1 MTRVARDYGDKLHN
15 EAFRSVPLHT
25 NFLMNRFPNY
35 KIGTKNIAIEPNG
48 DPEVPPLKEIVA
60 KETADLLDRRQRLSV
75 RELAK
80 KFEKGLYT
88 ATLLSNEVKWGQ
100 VALLERDVLV
110 DKLRNVLDSL
120 RGRVVSKNRDELESS
135 ISMAEKLAVQ
145 LPQREGELLQQ
156 KAEVKKLATSL
167 KLASEDAK
175 RIVDEERVNARIEIE
190 SARAAVQRVQQALHE
205 HEELSRRTEKQDVQ
219 ELKTEVQAAR
229 RIKML
234 HYRSKVMDMENEI
247 QVLRA
252 QFAEK
257 ASLSVQLRKELT
269 MRKSP
274 KENKDRIYELEGLE
288 SLGSCLHIIR
298 RTNTAPNV
306 SDCLIQWY
314 RIQPVGSKIELIS
327 GATKPV
333 YAPEPFDVGRFLQ
346 AEITFGDDSVTVK
359 TAGPIDPAAGL
370 GSYVEELV
378 RKPETEFNVV
388 VVQENGNDC
397 DVDPIHVLNIGRLRM
412 KLSRGKAVVAK
423 EFYSSSM
430 QLCGARGG
438 GNAAAQTLFWR
449 PKKGLHLT
457 LAFESVRER
466 NAAIMLARRFAI
478 DCNIMLAGPGD
489 RTTG

>member
-190 SARAAVQRVQQALHE
+190 STRAAVQRVQQALHE
-205 HEELSRRTEKQDVQ
+205 HEELSRRTEKQVPMKLVKLKLSFCGIVFYLYVISKDVQ

-288 SLGSCLHIIR
+288 R
-298 RTNTAPNV
+298 
-306 SDCLIQWY
+306 
-314 RIQPVGSKIELIS
+314 
-327 GATKPV
+327 ATKPV

-346 AEITFGDDSVTVK
+346 AEITFGDESVTVK
-359 TAGPIDPAAGL
+359 TAGPIDPGL

-478 DCNIMLAGPGD
+478 DCNV
-489 RTTG
+489 RTCQRTRYPLFFIG